1 MLSALWK
8 VEFVQNWGGGV
19 MENIKPLVILN
30 HSTDILNEAI
40 NWEKVQIPRSKVDI
54 FCMQINHPTLGL
66 VSHHINNHSW
76 NVQAYKRLSL
86 CALY

>member
-1 MLSALWK
+1 
-8 VEFVQNWGGGV
+8 

-66 VSHHINNHSW
+66 VSHHINNHS
-76 NVQAYKRLSL
+76 
-86 CALY
+86 